1 MLSEVFQDSE
11 WDLGFLVTAMEASL
25 VMDMDTEAFRGMDMD
40 MEAFMADILSTII
53 TMDSITISGEKL

>member
-25 VMDMDTEAFRGMDMD
+25 VMDMDTEAFRGMDM
-40 MEAFMADILSTII
+40 EAFMADILSTII